1 MVTSLMNSCR
11 SSTPISRFEMSGF
24 PARVLHIATPADA
37 ERELHLIKVD
47 SGGIAMMSA
56 KMLTRCVKLTDLQC
70 RQANIL
76 KQEMLALGGDAAVA
90 RGTVACSIEK
100 TDVILIGTDKQLH
113 TLCSKLAPQPF
124 GLPAL
129 AAELKQILT
138 HATQRPKF
146 WRIGQRD
153 LSLERPLIMGIL
165 NVTPDSFSDG
175 SLYSDPQRAIDR
187 ALEMA
192 AEGADIIDIGGES
205 TRPGAAP
212 VSSEDELKRLIP
224 VIAGLAGKTSCPIS
238 VDTWKSHVAQAAIDS
253 GAAIIN
259 DISGFNFDPRMASVA
274 ARTSAGVVL
283 MHTRGTPQ
291 SMQHDIVYT
300 DLIGEIIHSLQQ
312 SLSMADEAGIERER
326 IALDPG
332 IGFGKLAVH
341 NLEIL
346 RRLREFTCI
355 GLPLLAGTS
364 RKAFIGKVLNRETGQ
379 RTCGTAATVA
389 LAVNNGA
396 DILRVHDVREM
407 RYVADMAHAITT
419 GYTIEPL

>member
-1 MVTSLMNSCR
+1 MATNLLNSLR
-11 SSTPISRFEMSGF
+11 SSRPTSRREMSGF
-24 PARVLHIATPADA
+24 PARMLHIATPLDA
-37 ERELHLIKVD
+37 ERELRLIHVD
-47 SGGIAMMSA
+47 AVGIAMMA
-56 KMLTRCVKLTDLQC
+56 VKMLTRCVKLTGLQC

-90 RGTVACSIEK
+90 RGTVACSIDK

-113 TLCSKLAPQPF
+113 ALCGKLAPQPF

-138 HATQRPKF
+138 HATRRPRF
-146 WRIGQRD
+146 WRTAQRE

-175 SLYSDPQRAIDR
+175 NRYSDPQRAIDR
-187 ALEMA
+187 ALEMV

-212 VSSEDELKRLIP
+212 VSAEDELKRLIP
-224 VIAGLAGKTSCPIS
+224 VISGLAGRTACPIS
-238 VDTWKSHVAQAAIDS
+238 VDTWKSPVARAAIDS

-259 DISGFNFDPRMASVA
+259 DISGLTFDPQMADVA
-274 ARTSAGVVL
+274 ARTGAGVVL

-291 SMQHDIVYT
+291 SMQHDTVYA
-300 DLIGEIIHSLQQ
+300 DLVGEIIHSLRQ
-312 SLSMADEAGIERER
+312 SLAMAGEAGVEQER
-326 IALDPG
+326 IAVDPG
-332 IGFGKLAVH
+332 IGFAKTAVQ
-341 NLEIL
+341 NMEIL
-346 RRLREFTCI
+346 RRLREFTSM

-364 RKAFIGKVLNRETGQ
+364 RKSFIGKVLNRETDQ
-379 RTCGTAATVA
+379 RIHGTAATVA
-389 LAVNNGA
+389 LAVLGGA

-407 RYVADMAHAITT
+407 RDVADMAHAITT
-419 GYTIEPL
+419 GHTIEPI